1 MRPFQR
7 AVLGVFV
14 FICLSTFLGRAQETE
29 QDLKCLE
36 CHNKVVEQAY
46 TYVHQPFSEKKC
58 SFCHVLPDEP
68 SKDENHEQGL
78 RSVDDIGIN
87 VCYSCHT
94 KKNLGISHPV
104 GVYPTREI
112 RIPEELPKGS
122 FGQILC
128 LTCHTPHGS
137 DEEYLGRKP
146 VSAQLCIAC
155 HGERYYK

>member
-1 MRPFQR
+1 MRPINW

-14 FICLSTFLGRAQETE
+14 FICLSIFLGRAQETE

-46 TYVHQPFSEKKC
+46 TYVHQPFLEKKC

-78 RSVDDIGIN
+78 RFVDDIGIN

-94 KKNLGISHPV
+94 TETFWPDLKMNVVNPVWKLDILKMKKL
-104 GVYPTREI
+104 
-112 RIPEELPKGS
+112 
-122 FGQILC
+122 
-128 LTCHTPHGS
+128 
-137 DEEYLGRKP
+137 
-146 VSAQLCIAC
+146 
-155 HGERYYK
+155 